1 MVNLTGITWDHP
13 RGLSPMRAT
22 AAAFSEQ
29 RPDISIHWTPRSLAE
44 FGEQPIEQLAT
55 RYDLLVIDHPFAGV
69 AARTGCLLAL
79 EKYLPEEF
87 LQELAQQSVGP
98 SFGSYSYDGHQWA
111 LPVDAAAQVSAY
123 RADLLKSAGQ
133 IVPHTWP
140 DVIELARNHPVA
152 IPLSS
157 AGAIDSF
164 ITICASAGQSPG
176 RSPEYFVDH
185 ATAERAFDLLSNLV
199 SLVSPESF
207 DLDPPRLLDRMS
219 KTDDIVYCPLLFGY
233 SNYGRPG
240 YSTHLCH
247 FTNIPI
253 LADDTAPKSILGG
266 TGIAISAGCRS
277 IDEACAYLK
286 WITSAECQTG
296 IYFQS
301 GGQPGNR
308 GAWLSSAVN
317 QASSCFFLD
326 TLSTLD
332 HAFVRPRYQGFVE
345 FHDQAS
351 VILKDSLLKR
361 RSKADALAA
370 IGELYTRSGWE
381 S

>member
-1 MVNLTGITWDHP
+1 ML
-13 RGLSPMRAT
+13 AT

-29 RPDISIHWTPRSLAE
+29 LPDISIHWAPRSLAE
-44 FGEQPIEQLAT
+44 FGEQPIEQLAN

-87 LQELAQQSVGP
+87 LHELAQQSVGP
-98 SFGSYSYDGHQWA
+98 SFGSYHYGGHQWA
-111 LPVDAAAQVSAY
+111 LPVDAAAQVSGY
-123 RADLLKSAGQ
+123 RADLLKAAGRT
-133 IVPHTWP
+133 VPRTWS
-140 DVIELARNHPVA
+140 DVIELAKNQPVA

-164 ITICASAGQSPG
+164 ITICASAGESPG
-176 RSPEYFVDH
+176 RSPEYFVNQ
-185 ATAERAFDLLSNLV
+185 ANAERAFDLLSTLV
-199 SLVSPESF
+199 SLVLPESF

-219 KTDDIVYCPLLFGY
+219 RTDDIVYCPLLFGY
-233 SNYGRPG
+233 SNYGRLG
-240 YSTHLCH
+240 YSTHLCR

-253 LADDTAPKSILGG
+253 LFDDIAPKGILGG

-277 IDEACAYLK
+277 INEACAYIK

-308 GAWLSSAVN
+308 VAWLSHTVN
-317 QASSCFFLD
+317 QASNHFFLD
-326 TLSTLD
+326 TLSTLE

-345 FHDQAS
+345 FHDEAA
-351 VILKDSLLKR
+351 VILRDSLLGR
-361 RSKADALAA
+361 GSKAEALAA
-370 IGELYTRSGWE
+370 IGELYSRSGWE
-381 S
+381 PGV